1 MAVMKKETPALKPS
15 VGKHRLAADIMV
27 ALIGKYGILR
37 PTIQEATMMSATAY
51 HYAEAFVREGDK
63 QQ

>member
-1 MAVMKKETPALKPS
+1 MSKDKTPALKPS

-27 ALIGKYGILR
+27 ALIAKFGIMR
-37 PTIQEATMMSATAY
+37 PTIQEAQGMAATAY